1 MRKLAPNII
10 LRIKGIWLIKPML
23 KELLKDSYK
32 LEKIKAQNA
41 ILRIKG
47 MQTVIN
53 KLKHVEDSMKFSTLK

>member
-1 MRKLAPNII
+1 
-10 LRIKGIWLIKPML
+10 ML

-41 ILRIKG
+41 IIRIKG
-47 MQTVIN
+47 MQTIIN